1 MSTIRDVAKM
11 AGVSTATVSRVLN
24 NNDYVNEHT
33 KALVLKAIKKLNY
46 SPSYLAQNMRARKT
60 KSLAVLIPDFTNIY
74 YTKLLNKIE
83 RVGREEGYITV
94 VCTTEVDF
102 EREREYVDELIRRQL
117 DGIIFCWY
125 KGAQEY
131 RSFLIKVA
139 QRVPVLIMD
148 QPSGGLPISAVYTD
162 GFEGIRLVIE
172 HLVNKGHSRIGMIK
186 PMSSYS
192 SVDMRSAGFI
202 SAMKEHGLCVRDE
215 WTVESTFG
223 VENAYEATGRL
234 LNRSDVTAV
243 VAVDDLM
250 AIGALQYALDKGY
263 TVPEDIA
270 ITGFDDIPIA
280 SYVSPKLTTVAQPI
294 EEMAKAATKQLI
306 RKMEN
311 RRVKNRD
318 LVFAPKLVVR
328 DST

>member
-1 MSTIRDVAKM
+1 MSTIRDVAKI

-24 NNDYVNEHT
+24 NNDYVNEQT
-33 KALVLKAIKKLNY
+33 KTLVLKAIKKLDY
-46 SPSYLAQNMRARKT
+46 SPNYLAQRMRTRKT
-60 KSLAVLIPDFTNIY
+60 KSFAVLIPDFTNIY
-74 YTKLLNKIE
+74 YTKLLNNIE

-102 EREREYVDELIRRQL
+102 DREREYVDELIRRQL

-125 KGAQEY
+125 KGVHKYRPFLTKIAQ
-131 RSFLIKVA
+131 K
-139 QRVPVLIMD
+139 VPVLIMD
-148 QPSGGLPISAVYTD
+148 QPSGNLPISSVYTD
-162 GFEGIRLVIE
+162 GFEGIRLVVE
-172 HLVNKGHSRIGMIK
+172 HLIHKGHSKIGMMK
-186 PMSSYS
+186 PISEYA
-192 SVDMRSAGFI
+192 SVDMRSDGFI
-202 SAMKEHGLCVRDE
+202 SALREHGLEVE
-215 WTVESTFG
+215 KKWIVESTFG
-223 VENAYEATGRL
+223 VENAYEAAERL
-234 LNRSDVTAV
+234 LNRSDVTAI

-250 AIGALQYALDKGY
+250 AIGALQYALDNGY
-263 TVPEDIA
+263 SVPEEIA

-306 RKMEN
+306 RKIEN

-318 LVFAPKLVVR
+318 IVFTPKLVIR